1 MVGTEDYEPRKGDAA
16 MATTEKPVLSK
27 YKARMDKAI
36 DALKEEFA
44 SLRTGR
50 ASASLLD
57 QVHVEAYGANTP
69 INQVAA
75 VSVPE
80 PRMIT
85 VNVWD
90 RGLVVSVEKAIRA
103 SDLGL
108 NPVVDGQTLRIPI
121 PPLTEDRR
129 KELAKLAGK
138 YAEQQRVAIRNV
150 RRDANED
157 CRKAQ
162 KDHVISQDE
171 EKRMETEVQKIT
183 DEAIKRVDEALKSK
197 EQEIMHV

>member
-1 MVGTEDYEPRKGDAA
+1 
-16 MATTEKPVLSK
+16 MATAEKPVIAR
-27 YKARMDKAI
+27 YKDRMDKAVH
-36 DALKEEFA
+36 ALSDEFG

-57 QVHVEAYGANTP
+57 QIRVDAYGSTVP
-69 INQVAA
+69 LNQVGA

-85 VNVWD
+85 ISVWD
-90 RGLVVSVEKAIRA
+90 RALVIAVEKAIRA

-108 NPVVDGQTLRIPI
+108 NPVVDGTTLRLPI

-129 KELAKLAGK
+129 KDLVKLAGK
-138 YAEQQRVAIRNV
+138 YAEQQKVAIRNV
-150 RRDANED
+150 RRDANDD

-162 KDHVISQDE
+162 KDGVISQDE

-183 DEAIKRVDEALKSK
+183 DEAIKRVDEILKSK